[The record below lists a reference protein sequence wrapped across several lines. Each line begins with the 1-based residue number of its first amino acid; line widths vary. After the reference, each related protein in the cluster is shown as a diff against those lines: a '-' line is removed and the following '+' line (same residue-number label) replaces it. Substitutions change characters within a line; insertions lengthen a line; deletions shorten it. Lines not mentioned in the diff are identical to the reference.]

1 MPAHASAVCH
11 IITLRVSYLIMRVG
25 LPKETKPHE
34 GRVALAPPACASLVA
49 AGHEV
54 YVEKHGGRRSGYQ
67 DEAYQQAGVKI
78 LPDAETLYTT
88 ADVIVKVK
96 EPTGAE
102 LNYLQAHHLLFSFL
116 HLAANPALAERLR
129 KIGLTAFAFETL
141 GEGGEFPLLAPMSRI
156 AGKIAVQIGTHL
168 LHEPE
173 GGSGVLLGG
182 VADSEPGQVL
192 VLGAGQAGSA
202 AAGVAHA
209 LGAAV
214 TVLDKNPAKLAV
226 LQKKLPGLK
235 MLNQTGKEF
244 THAVAGTDL
253 LVGAIMVAGAKAPVI
268 VSEVEVQQMRPG
280 SVIVDIA
287 IDQGGCIATSRPTD
301 YDAPVYSKY
310 GVQHC
315 CVTNLPGAV
324 PRTATQVLSARV
336 LPYLE
341 KLLAGTWRD
350 DAAMLAALNVAEGR
364 YRHPALVKQFVA
376 QARFIRL

>member
-1 MPAHASAVCH
+1 
-11 IITLRVSYLIMRVG
+11 MRIG

-34 GRVALAPPACASLVA
+34 GRIALTPQACVSVVA

-54 YVEKHGGRRSGYQ
+54 YVEKDGGRRSGYQ
-67 DEAYQQAGVKI
+67 DAAYQQAGVRI
-78 LPDAETLYTT
+78 LSDAETLYAT

-96 EPTGAE
+96 EPVGPE
-102 LNYLQAHHLLFSFL
+102 LDYLKAHHVLFSFL
-116 HLAANPALAERLR
+116 HLAANPTLAEQLR

-141 GEGGEFPLLAPMSRI
+141 AAQGKFPLLAPMSRI

-192 VLGAGQAGSA
+192 VLGAGEAGSA

-209 LGAAV
+209 LGATV
-214 TVLDKNPAKLAV
+214 TVLDKSFERLAE
-226 LQKKLPGLK
+226 LRNKLPGLK
-235 MLNQTGKEF
+235 ILNETGEEF
-244 THAVAGTDL
+244 TGIVAGTDL

-268 VSEVEVQQMRPG
+268 VSETEVQQMRPG

-301 YDAPVYSKY
+301 YDNPVYSKH

-324 PRTATQVLSARV
+324 PRTATQVLSVRI

-341 KLLAGTWRD
+341 KLLADTWHD
-350 DAAMLAALNVAEGR
+350 DASMLSALNVSKGH
-364 YRHPALVKQFVA
+364 YRHPALIKQFVA
-376 QARFIRL
+376 